1 MQTRQDGAERILAW
15 WCCTLKNS
23 EGKIIGALS
32 TARDITEKKLAEEE
46 LKKLNEQL
54 NHLIDSIKNLTTA
67 HDIET
72 VQKII
77 STSARTLT
85 GADGAT
91 IVLRDGEFC
100 YYADEDAISPL
111 WKGKRFP
118 MNICISGWV
127 ILNHQSAIIENI
139 YKDPR
144 IPFDA
149 YKPTFVNSLAM
160 VPINTIDPIG
170 AIGNYWADNHKA
182 SETEILL
189 LQTLADASART
200 IENVR
205 LFDELER
212 RVEERTAQLESINN
226 ELEAFTY
233 SVSHDLRAP
242 LRAIEGYARILTED
256 YGKQL
261 DKNAK
266 RICNVIINNTA
277 QLSQLIQDLLD
288 FSKLSRV
295 EIKVKEVNME
305 TMVKSIISELINT
318 NDKDTISFEVDALPV
333 AVADQV
339 MLKQVWY
346 NLISNA
352 IKFSSCKNK
361 PKIKI
366 GFEEKDKEII
376 YYVSDNGVGFDMQY
390 ANKLFGVFQ
399 RLHSS
404 KDFEGTGVGL
414 AIVQRIVQHHGGLV
428 WANGEVNKGATFYF
442 SLPRRLT
449 VDG

>member
-1 MQTRQDGAERILAW
+1 M
-15 WCCTLKNS
+15 S
-23 EGKIIGALS
+23 
-32 TARDITEKKLAEEE
+32 
-46 LKKLNEQL
+46 
-54 NHLIDSIKNLTTA
+54 
-67 HDIET
+67 
-72 VQKII
+72 
-77 STSARTLT
+77 
-85 GADGAT
+85 
-91 IVLRDGEFC
+91 LRD
-100 YYADEDAISPL
+100 
-111 WKGKRFP
+111 
-118 MNICISGWV
+118 
-127 ILNHQSAIIENI
+127 
-139 YKDPR
+139 
-144 IPFDA
+144 
-149 YKPTFVNSLAM
+149 
-160 VPINTIDPIG
+160 
-170 AIGNYWADNHKA
+170 
-182 SETEILL
+182 
-189 LQTLADASART
+189 
-200 IENVR
+200 
-205 LFDELER
+205 
-212 RVEERTAQLESINN
+212 